1 MEDQEAQQGSCL
13 GAAWGAGDGRWD
25 VFSHL
30 SLILTSGEVEAA
42 GLWRLKCKLTL
53 PRPCFLFFF
62 SGFLIGCV

>member
-1 MEDQEAQQGSCL
+1 M
-13 GAAWGAGDGRWD
+13 GAGDGRWN

-62 SGFLIGCV
+62 SGFLIRRVWGQRKVTWRMHLE